1 MPKKIL
7 SIDQGTTSSRS
18 VLFDEKCSLIDYAQ
32 KEITQSYPSDG
43 WVEHDP
49 EEIWKSVFEVT
60 NKIINKHNLGCSEIG
75 AIGITNQRE
84 TTILW
89 DKRTGKSV
97 YPAIVW
103 QDRRTSGLCQKLKDE
118 GLTKTIKE
126 KTGLLIDPYFSATK
140 LAWVLDHVEGARK
153 KAEKGELAFGTV
165 DSFLVWKLTEGKK
178 HKTDVTNASRTMLFN
193 INENS
198 WDNELLRLFGIPE
211 GILPEVCDN
220 VHDYGETSLFGGSL
234 KIGGVVGDQQAA
246 LVGQGC
252 FEPGEAKSTYGT
264 GCFLL
269 LNTGYQRINSEN
281 DLLSTIAYRIENKT
295 TYGLEGSI
303 FVAGSA
309 IQWLRDSL
317 RLFESASETEKIIK
331 SRNKDSKL
339 LVVPAFTGLGA
350 PHWDPEARGS
360 IFGLTRDSGIPELTA
375 ATLESIA
382 FQTRDLIEAMVKD
395 GAIFTELKI
404 DGGMA
409 NNSWFAQKLANTL
422 NLSVLKPKAI
432 ETTALGAALLAGIQ
446 AGFFSGISSLRTN
459 LSYGKTFKPEKE
471 KILATTNK
479 YNNWLSAV
487 ERTKGLFN
495 NP

>member
-1 MPKKIL
+1 MCIRD
-7 SIDQGTTSSRS
+7 S
-18 VLFDEKCSLIDYAQ
+18 
-32 KEITQSYPSDG
+32 
-43 WVEHDP
+43 
-49 EEIWKSVFEVT
+49 
-60 NKIINKHNLGCSEIG
+60 
-75 AIGITNQRE
+75 
-84 TTILW
+84 
-89 DKRTGKSV
+89 
-97 YPAIVW
+97 
-103 QDRRTSGLCQKLKDE
+103 
-118 GLTKTIKE
+118 
-126 KTGLLIDPYFSATK
+126 
-140 LAWVLDHVEGARK
+140 
-153 KAEKGELAFGTV
+153 GTV

-246 LVGQGC
+246 LVGLGC

-446 AGFFSGISSLRTN
+446 AGFFSSIS
-459 LSYGKTFKPEKE
+459 
-471 KILATTNK
+471 
-479 YNNWLSAV
+479 
-487 ERTKGLFN
+487 
-495 NP
+495 